1 MSDCI
6 FCKILEKS
14 IPSYQVYE
22 DEYTLAFLDIFPC
35 VQGHTV
41 VIPKVHA
48 HDLLDFEKQTLQG
61 FFLGVQKSLQKVQ
74 QVLAPQGFTVGWNHG
89 AAGHQAVPHLHVHIL
104 PRFENDGGGSMHSVV
119 KNPSMLKVEEV
130 AKLFESKTRENF

>member
-1 MSDCI
+1 MNDCI
-6 FCKILEKS
+6 FCKILEKV
-14 IPSYQVYE
+14 IPSYRVYE

-35 VQGHTV
+35 VKGHTV

-48 HDLLDFEKQTLQG
+48 PDLLVLDKPMVQG
-61 FFLGVQKSLQKVQ
+61 FFLGVQKSLQRVQ
-74 QVLAPQGFTVGWNHG
+74 EVLDPQGFTIGWNHG

-119 KNPSMLKVEEV
+119 KNPPDMNLEEL
-130 AKLFESKTRENF
+130 AQLFKKDIS